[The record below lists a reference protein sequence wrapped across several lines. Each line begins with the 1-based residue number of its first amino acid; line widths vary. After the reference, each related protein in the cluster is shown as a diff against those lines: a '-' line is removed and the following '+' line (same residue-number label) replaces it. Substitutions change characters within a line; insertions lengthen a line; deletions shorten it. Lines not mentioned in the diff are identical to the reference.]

1 MVCNNN
7 KKRNKTLWVNEKIPL
22 DVLYGVQGM
31 RLVYA
36 NLTPS
41 LSICLGKLLPT
52 VCLLIGKVRLIPGH
66 CVVRE
71 LNEVID
77 IKYLSHFLIVK

>member
-1 MVCNNN
+1 MFLQWKKRIEQHNMVCNNN

-31 RLVYA
+31 RLVYV

-52 VCLLIGKVRLIPGH
+52 VCPLSVKW
-66 CVVRE
+66 
-71 LNEVID
+71 D
-77 IKYLSHFLIVK
+77 WYLAIVL